1 MIKNREVNMQEYI
14 ILMKSILI
22 MSLIV
27 LDFILMIFICCLIIE
42 KTMNMLFNIKNFIE
56 KRTK

>member
-1 MIKNREVNMQEYI
+1 MQEYI

-27 LDFILMIFICCLIIE
+27 LDFILMIF
-42 KTMNMLFNIKNFIE
+42 NIKNFIE

>member
-1 MIKNREVNMQEYI
+1 MQEYI